1 MRDSLGGVLVR
12 RPVPGYNF
20 SDDVRRTLQ
29 RAREQAAALH
39 HGHVAPEHLLLGLT
53 RRPGD
58 TCGAVLNE
66 LRVDPDVLFQRMVAA
81 TTTPVEFEPAGPD
94 LPYTDSAK
102 KVLELAMIE
111 ARDLKYGY
119 VGTEHLLLG
128 LLREGASSAAAVL
141 TGAGLTLEGTRGA
154 LTRLVPPS
162 EPRHQEPVIARRA
175 LLIASCALVVAIVAL
190 LLALRAQL

>member
-1 MRDSLGGVLVR
+1 M
-12 RPVPGYNF
+12 PGYDF

-53 RRPGD
+53 RGPGD
-58 TCGAVLNE
+58 SCGAVLNE
-66 LRVDPDVLFQRMVAA
+66 LHIDPDVLFHGMVAA
-81 TTTPVEFEPAGPD
+81 TTTPMESEAAGPD

-111 ARDLKYGY
+111 AHDLKYGY

-128 LLREGASSAAAVL
+128 LLREGSSSAAVVL
-141 TGAGLTLEGTRGA
+141 ARAGLTLQGTRSA
-154 LTRLVPPS
+154 LTRLFPPS
-162 EPRHQEPVIARRA
+162 EPRRAEPVIARRT

-190 LLALRAQL
+190 LLALRAQP